1 MEWSR
6 PIESGHGRRARTRCP
21 RLGRVL
27 ALIILAGATA
37 AGCAGVKVHQNAVL
51 DPTDAGILNAT
62 TVPPHEPFDLLHDG
76 LVSEKADPLGAI
88 RSYRDAALKALPYA
102 SAEGEVGSNGDGTT
116 GARLVYRRA
125 IEYAVQAAD
134 RVARHDQVRWTDVLA
149 SQGIVVRGKVSSFDP
164 QQWDEA
170 LPARSFA
177 VKGFLHHVARGGLG
191 APLVLSRTVEEGAAV
206 PKEVR
211 YFPLDLRKAA
221 TAMMIPGD
229 SGSSVAVMELIDPVG
244 FPEMCWGKGAGNGG
258 EGSPLSYD
266 MTTPLARE
274 LATAKLSILGPLGV
288 LLPDRVKSRTGLY
301 MQDPYEPGK
310 IPVIFI
316 HGLASSPQAWAQA
329 MNELRGD
336 PELRK
341 RFQFWMFSYTTGNP
355 ILGSAAALRQSLNEV
370 REDFDPEHRDPAFD
384 RTVLVGHS
392 MGGLLAR
399 LAVVSSKRDLWA
411 LASKIDPEKLE
422 MDKELK
428 LKLVSALIFEPVPTV
443 ERIIFISTPHRGSPL
458 GYNFVGRLASS
469 LIRLPQAASDMSK
482 ALVKAAGVQNVPA
495 EFRNRRELTSVR
507 QLASGNLVLG
517 AMNRLP
523 FDPRVKYHSIVG
535 YNGKGNLETGGD
547 GVVPYNSAHLDGA
560 VSELIVRSDHS
571 AQEKQA
577 SVDEVRR
584 ILVEHLGPL
593 QSEVAKEKFIRK

>member
-1 MEWSR
+1 MEWPR
-6 PIESGHGRRARTRCP
+6 PIESGERRRARTCCP

-27 ALIILAGATA
+27 ALMILAGATA
-37 AGCAGVKVHQNAVL
+37 AGCAGVKVHQHPVL
-51 DPTDAGILNAT
+51 DRTDAGVLNAT
-62 TVPPHEPFDLLHDG
+62 TFPPQEPFDLLIDG
-76 LVSEKADPLGAI
+76 LVSEKADPLRAI

-134 RVARHDQVRWTDVLA
+134 RVADHDKVRWTDVLA
-149 SQGIVVRGKVSSFDP
+149 SQGIVVRGKVSAFDP
-164 QQWDEA
+164 RQWDEA
-170 LPARSFA
+170 LPARSFE
-177 VKGFLHHVARGGLG
+177 VKGFHHHVARNGLG
-191 APLVLSRTVEEGAAV
+191 APLVLSRTVEEGATV

-211 YFPLDLRKAA
+211 YFSLNLRKAA
-221 TAMMIPGD
+221 TAMMIPD
-229 SGSSVAVMELIDPVG
+229 DDGSSVAVMELIDPVRV
-244 FPEMCWGKGAGNGG
+244 PEMRWGKGGG
-258 EGSPLSYD
+258 DGGSPLSYD

-274 LATAKLSILGPLGV
+274 LATARLSILGPLGV
-288 LLPDRVKSRTGLY
+288 LLPDRVKARTGLY
-301 MQDPYEPGK
+301 MLDPYDPGK

-355 ILGSAAALRQSLNEV
+355 ILASAAALRQSLNEV

-422 MDKELK
+422 MEKELK

-507 QLASGNLVLG
+507 QLASGNLVLE

-547 GVVPYNSAHLDGA
+547 GVVPYTSAHLDGA

-584 ILVEHLGPL
+584 ILVEHLGPV
-593 QSEVAKEKFIRK
+593 QTEIAKEKFIRR